1 MLLELNVSNI
11 FELDDKPNPKKGL
24 SFLKCSW
31 KETTWNGV
39 PPLKHQRITSNEAVD
54 KTNKLNHQLQ
64 SVFIED
70 NKKEIPD
77 IGNNFQLYV
86 NNCYININGV
96 ELNKRKKNVT
106 LSKQYVRKLYHEN

>member
-11 FELDDKPNPKKGL
+11 FELDDKPNPQKGL

-39 PPLKHQRITSNEAVD
+39 PPLKHQR
-54 KTNKLNHQLQ
+54 NKLNHQLQ

-70 NKKEIPD
+70 NKKKKIPD

-96 ELNKRKKNVT
+96 ELNKRKKNLT